1 MDNLTI
7 QQHLKAANDL
17 MELAASSKVEL
28 SATMEEALCVYHN
41 ALDRAYYDNLQS
53 NPPLEELRAFTM
65 NVFIDYL
72 KKRLSVSDEFEI
84 ANDTDCAVMQF
95 LSKIRRQR

>member
-28 SATMEEALCVYHN
+28 SATMEETLFVYHN

-53 NPPLEELRAFTM
+53 NPSLEELRTSAM
-65 NVFIDYL
+65 GVFVNYL
-72 KKRLSVSDEFEI
+72 KKRLSESNESEI